1 MANITCC
8 SWIKT
13 CGKIEAQVQKITE
26 WATGLKRWLLQQ
38 GLSWTYLILVSLL
51 GPWLWSVL
59 QTFGLTLLITIT
71 VISLVHC
78 VLSKAFN
85 ACLAVLI
92 TKQMFFLRL
101 KSQKGDKENNQLKK
115 CESEVLTYEDH
126 RDSAKNVMW
135 LPHRGSVK
143 AIWNGDKQW
152 EWCKCL

>member
-8 SWIKT
+8 SWINT
-13 CGKIEAQVQKITE
+13 CGKIEAQVQKITK

-51 GPWLWSVL
+51 GPWLWSEL
-59 QTFGLTLLITIT
+59 QTSGITLLITIT
-71 VISLVHC
+71 VVSRVHC
-78 VLSKAFN
+78 ILSKAFN
-85 ACLAVLI
+85 ACLEVLT

-101 KSQKGDKENNQLKK
+101 KRQKGDKENNQLKK

-143 AIWNGDKQW
+143 AIRNRDKQREWW
-152 EWCKCL
+152 ECL